1 MPEIVRLL
9 LWTIIPPAFAYLT
22 YLALVIQ
29 EPCGLGNEG
38 CVWIVGTT
46 AFLAFIAV
54 VLVTTINAFNLI
66 GAAISLL
73 MDRMK

>member
-9 LWTIIPPAFAYLT
+9 LWTIIPPALAYLI

-38 CVWIVGTT
+38 CVWIVGTA
-46 AFLAFIAV
+46 AFLGFMAV
-54 VLVTTINAFNLI
+54 LLVTTINAFNLI
-66 GAAISLL
+66 GAVIAIL